1 LITLEQWKKNFLD
14 KDTCPWRG
22 PKPMEPG
29 DDDLLIGRQ
38 DDRDRFA
45 HEVLTHQLVIL
56 HGESG
61 VGKSSLLNVG
71 LVRDLTERGFQP
83 IVCRNWTREA
93 GSPDQPEDFVAA
105 KVATELRSLGIDL
118 DEAAPQSM
126 VEQLN
131 ASYGELAVLVL
142 DQFEELIR
150 HQRPFFK
157 RAMDWVV
164 ELNSRYD
171 IHVVISLRSEYVH
184 RLKALNAQIR
194 PFSMSTFELEPLTAA
209 EHIRDVMASG
219 NPGHFGSTAF
229 MRTEDAVPDPAG
241 LAITLE
247 AIELLLREWQTIQET
262 EFRSADVGLLHL
274 QGALYAL
281 HARAR
286 PGGNAIRAEHVRQ
299 MIAAAAEHHRDIFT
313 LGLTESVARKLDLCE
328 EACLN
333 EDPASSLDEF
343 LIAGTREAVRR
354 TAAHLSSG
362 GFKLDREAWDL
373 AQLALERELRIL
385 SEVEEDAVERAFRT
399 IYGLG
404 TAVTPPAAGAVDLL
418 SVPRDVVAAAAGM
431 RGLAS
436 PLASSEAS
444 SEASSLGSS
453 LASPLAELGIAVSP
467 WEADPESLSAGPM
480 FGYPA
485 HEVVIEELRRFAFA
499 LEWLTT
505 SSLIRPT
512 SPAVDCTMLS
522 LIHDGFGEALED
534 WADSEQTGPAAAL
547 VLLTGAQGDVFD
559 WIREDADEYWPQFD
573 GAGQDR
579 VIVNLR
585 WYNCRVRAR
594 FRHVVFANC
603 DFRGT
608 RFEDCWFEGVVFVNC
623 LLDGAMFGDCDIIG
637 PVVAASAYA
646 YDKEG
651 LPSFALTGL
660 DASTRAALSHYRG
673 EDFSG
678 ATLYSVTSGIPVTNR
693 AGSRTKLLAWA
704 SQRGGLVM
712 YGGRLSSLMVRS
724 GHFRDGGELALRHI
738 AGSSLD
744 ITEQGAAKIQIF
756 GSSIRGLSISRRMG
770 PEEQQG
776 EVELTVL
783 GSVLANTWFDD
794 GLTGTAH
801 FDNSVVW
808 QLLNVSE
815 CSTYRVTLENCTRY
829 GAVNIENTE
838 NAGPKADFAENG
850 IADRSALVHQARLM
864 AYRREPAMVE
874 LDETREQ

>member
-29 DDDLLIGRQ
+29 DDDLLVGRQ

-71 LVRDLTERGFQP
+71 LVSDLTERGFQP
-83 IVCRNWTREA
+83 VVCRNWTREA
-93 GSPDQPEDFVAA
+93 GSPDRPEDFVAS
-105 KVATELRSLGIDL
+105 KVATELRSLGIDVA
-118 DEAAPQSM
+118 EAAPQSM

-131 ASYGELAVLVL
+131 ANYGELAVLVL

-194 PFSMSTFELEPLTAA
+194 PFSMSTFELEALAAA
-209 EHIRDVMASG
+209 EHIRDVIASG
-219 NPGHFGSTAF
+219 NPGHFGSTASLH
-229 MRTEDAVPDPAG
+229 TEDAVPDPAG

-247 AIELLLREWQTIQET
+247 AIELLLDEWNTIQET
-262 EFRSADVGLLHL
+262 EFLSADVGLLHL

-281 HARAR
+281 HARAK
-286 PGGNAIRAEHVRQ
+286 PSGTAIRAEHVRQ
-299 MIAAAAEHHRDIFT
+299 MITTAAERHRDIFT
-313 LGLTESVARKLDLCE
+313 LGLVESVARKLDLCE
-328 EACLN
+328 EACLD
-333 EDPASSLDEF
+333 EDPAGSLDEF

-354 TAAHLSSG
+354 TADHLSSG

-385 SEVEEDAVERAFRT
+385 SEIEPDAAERAFRT

-404 TAVTPPAAGAVDLL
+404 TTVAPAAGAVDLL
-418 SVPRDVVAAAAGM
+418 SVPRTVVAAAAG
-431 RGLAS
+431 LSTPTDPAQS
-436 PLASSEAS
+436 
-444 SEASSLGSS
+444 
-453 LASPLAELGIAVSP
+453 SPLAELGIAVSP
-467 WEADPESLSAGPM
+467 WEADPEGLSAGPM

-485 HEVVIEELRRFAFA
+485 PEVIIEELRRFAFA

-522 LIHDGFGEALED
+522 LIHDGFGEALEN

-559 WIREDADEYWPQFD
+559 WVRDDAEEYWPQFD

-579 VIVNLR
+579 TIVNLR
-585 WYNCRVRAR
+585 WRNCRVTAR
-594 FRHVVFANC
+594 FRHIVFANC

-608 RFEDCWFEGVVFVNC
+608 RFENCSFEGVVFINC

-637 PVVAASAYA
+637 PVVSAPA
-646 YDKEG
+646 KVYDKEG
-651 LPSFALTGL
+651 MPSFALTGL

-678 ATLYSVTSGIPVTNR
+678 GTLYSVTSGVPVTNR
-693 AGSRTKLLAWA
+693 LGTRSKLLDWA
-704 SQRGGLVM
+704 SQRGGLTM

-724 GHFRDGGELALRHI
+724 GHFRGGGELALRHI

-744 ITEQGAAKIQIF
+744 ITEQGAALISLF
-756 GSSIRGLSISRRMG
+756 GSSIRGLSISRRIG
-770 PEEQQG
+770 PEEEQG
-776 EVELTVL
+776 EIKLIVQ
-783 GSVLANTWFDD
+783 GSVLANTWFDE
-794 GLTGTAH
+794 GLTGTAR

-815 CSTYRVTLENCTRY
+815 RSRYRVTLENCTRY
-829 GAVNIENTE
+829 GAVNIEE
-838 NAGPKADFAENG
+838 SADVGPKANFAEHG
-850 IADRSALVHQARLM
+850 IADRAEIVHQARLM

-874 LDETREQ
+874 LDETRGQ

>member
-1 LITLEQWKKNFLD
+1 MITLEQWKKNFLD
-14 KDTCPWRG
+14 RDTCPWRG

-71 LVRDLTERGFQP
+71 LVRDLSDRGFQP

-93 GSPDQPEDFVAA
+93 GSPERPEDFVAA
-105 KVATELRSLGIDL
+105 KVATELGPLGIDI
-118 DEAAPQSM
+118 DQGAPQSM

-131 ASYGELAVLVL
+131 AEYGELAVLVL

-157 RAMDWVV
+157 RTMDWVV

-184 RLKALNAQIR
+184 RLKELNAQIR
-194 PFSMSTFELEPLTAA
+194 PFSMSTFELEPLT
-209 EHIRDVMASG
+209 ESDDIRDIIASG
-219 NPGHFGSTAF
+219 NPGQLGSTAF
-229 MRTEDAVPDPAG
+229 LRADAAGPATGEDKAD
-241 LAITLE
+241 LAISLE
-247 AIELLLREWQTIQET
+247 AIDLLLGEWNKVRET
-262 EFRSADVGLLHL
+262 EFRAADVGLLHL

-281 HARAR
+281 HARAKPR
-286 PGGNAIRAEHVRQ
+286 GKAIRAEHVRQ
-299 MIAAAAEHHRDIFT
+299 MVAEAASRHRDIFT
-313 LGLTESVARKLDLCE
+313 LGLVESVSRKLDLCE
-328 EACLN
+328 AACQDD
-333 EDPASSLDEF
+333 DPANSLDEF

-385 SEVEEDAVERAFRT
+385 NKVDADAAERAFRT
-399 IYGLG
+399 IYGLDT
-404 TAVTPPAAGAVDLL
+404 TAASPAGGLDLL
-418 SVPRDVVAAAAGM
+418 SVPRPEVAVSAG
-431 RGLAS
+431 LPA
-436 PLASSEAS
+436 PAETTSS
-444 SEASSLGSS
+444 
-453 LASPLAELGIAVSP
+453 SPLAELGIAVSP
-467 WEADPESLSAGPM
+467 WEADPDGLSAGPM

-485 HEVVIEELRRFAFA
+485 SEVVIEEVRRFAFA
-499 LEWLTT
+499 LEWLAT

-522 LIHDGFGEALED
+522 LIHDGFGQALED

-547 VLLTGAQGDVFD
+547 VLLTGAQGDAFD
-559 WIREDADEYWPQFD
+559 WTRDETDEYWPQFD
-573 GAGQDR
+573 GAGR
-579 VIVNLR
+579 GRTIVNLR
-585 WYNCRVRAR
+585 WRNCRVTAR
-594 FRHVVFANC
+594 FRHIIFANC

-608 RFEDCWFEGVVFVNC
+608 RFENCSFEGTVFVNC
-623 LLDGAMFGDCDIIG
+623 LLDGATFGDCDIIG
-637 PVVAASAYA
+637 PVTPPSAA

-651 LPSFALTGL
+651 MPSFRLTGL
-660 DASTRAALSHYRG
+660 ETSTRAALSHYRG
-673 EDFSG
+673 EDFSD
-678 ATLYSVTSGIPVTNR
+678 TVYSVTSGIAVTSKL
-693 AGSRTKLLAWA
+693 GSRAKLLDWA
-704 SQRGGLVM
+704 PQRGGLTM

-724 GHFRDGGELALRHI
+724 GRFRDDGELALRHI

-744 ITEQGAAKIQIF
+744 ITEQGAGKIQIF
-756 GSSIRGLSISRRMG
+756 GSSIRGLSISRRIG
-770 PEEQQG
+770 APAEHG
-776 EVELTVL
+776 EIHLTVQ

-815 CSTYRVTLENCTRY
+815 RSRYRVTLQDCTRY
-829 GAVNIENTE
+829 GAVNIEETA
-838 NAGPKADFAENG
+838 NAGPTADFTEDG
-850 IADRSALVHQARLM
+850 IPDREAVVHQARLM
-864 AYRREPAMVE
+864 AYRREPSMVE
-874 LDETREQ
+874 LADTR

>member
-1 LITLEQWKKNFLD
+1 MITLEQWKKNFLD
-14 KDTCPWRG
+14 QDTCPWRG

-83 IVCRNWTREA
+83 ILCRNWTREA
-93 GSPDQPEDFVAA
+93 GSPDRPEDFVAA
-105 KVATELRSLGIDL
+105 KVATELRSLGIDVG
-118 DEAAPQSM
+118 DAAPQSM

-131 ASYGELAVLVL
+131 ANYGELAVLVL

-164 ELNSRYD
+164 DLNSRYD

-194 PFSMSTFELEPLTAA
+194 PFSMSTFELEALTAA
-209 EHIRDVMASG
+209 ECIRDIMASG
-219 NPGHFGSTAF
+219 NPGHFGDTASLH
-229 MRTEDAVPDPAG
+229 TEDAVPDPAG

-247 AIELLLREWQTIQET
+247 AIELLLGEWNTIQET

-281 HARAR
+281 HARAE

-299 MIAAAAEHHRDIFT
+299 MIAAAEERERDIFT
-313 LGLTESVARKLDLCE
+313 LGLIESVARKLDLCE
-328 EACLN
+328 QACLDD
-333 EDPASSLDEF
+333 DPANSLDEF

-385 SEVEEDAVERAFRT
+385 SEIEPDAAERAFRT

-404 TAVTPPAAGAVDLL
+404 TTVAPDAAGAVDLL
-418 SVPRDVVAAAAGM
+418 SVPRVVVAAAAGL
-431 RGLAS
+431 RGPTDTAQT
-436 PLASSEAS
+436 
-444 SEASSLGSS
+444 
-453 LASPLAELGIAVSP
+453 SPLAELGITVSP
-467 WEADPESLSAGPM
+467 WEADPDGLSAGPL

-499 LEWLTT
+499 LEWLAT

-522 LIHDGFGEALED
+522 LIHDGFGEALEN
-534 WADSEQTGPAAAL
+534 WADAEHIGPAAAL
-547 VLLTGAQGDVFD
+547 VLLTGAQGDMFD
-559 WIREDADEYWPQFD
+559 WIRDDAEECWPQFD
-573 GAGQDR
+573 GAGEDR
-579 VIVNLR
+579 TIVNLR
-585 WYNCRVRAR
+585 WYSCRVSAR
-594 FRHVVFANC
+594 FRHIVFANC

-608 RFEDCWFEGVVFVNC
+608 RFENCSFEGTVFVNC
-623 LLDGAMFGDCDIIG
+623 LLDGAMFGDCDIVG
-637 PVVAASAYA
+637 PVVSASASV
-646 YDKEG
+646 YDEEG
-651 LPSFALTGL
+651 MPSFRLTGL
-660 DASTRAALSHYRG
+660 DASTRAALTHYRG

-678 ATLYSVTSGIPVTNR
+678 AVYSVTSGIPVTNKL
-693 AGSRTKLLAWA
+693 GGRTKLLDWA
-704 SQRGGLVM
+704 PQRGGLTM

-724 GHFRDGGELALRHI
+724 GRFRDGGELALRHI

-744 ITEQGAAKIQIF
+744 ITEQGPAKIQIF
-756 GSSIRGLSISRRMG
+756 GSSIRGLSISRRIGG
-770 PEEQQG
+770 PEEHG
-776 EVELTVL
+776 EIALTVK
-783 GSVLANTWFDD
+783 GSVLANTWFDE

-815 CSTYRVTLENCTRY
+815 RSRYRVTLENCTRY
-829 GAVNIENTE
+829 GAVNIEE
-838 NAGPKADFAENG
+838 SADAGPKADFAEHG
-850 IADRSALVHQARLM
+850 IADRGEIVHQARLM

-874 LDETREQ
+874 LEDDMRGQ

>member
-1 LITLEQWKKNFLD
+1 MITLEQWKKNFLD

-29 DDDLLIGRQ
+29 DDDLLVGRQ

-83 IVCRNWTREA
+83 IVCRNWAREA
-93 GSPDQPEDFVAA
+93 GSPDRPEDFVAA
-105 KVATELRSLGIDL
+105 KVATELRSLGIDVA
-118 DEAAPQSM
+118 EAAPQSM

-131 ASYGELAVLVL
+131 ANYGELAVLVL

-157 RAMDWVV
+157 RALDWVV

-194 PFSMSTFELEPLTAA
+194 PFSMSTFELEALTAA

-219 NPGHFGSTAF
+219 NPGHFGSTASLG
-229 MRTEDAVPDPAG
+229 TEDAIPDPAA

-247 AIELLLREWQTIQET
+247 AIELLLGEWSTIQET
-262 EFRSADVGLLHL
+262 EFGSADVGLLHL

-281 HARAR
+281 HARAK
-286 PGGNAIRAEHVRQ
+286 PGGTAIRAEHVRQ
-299 MIAAAAEHHRDIFT
+299 MIAAAAERNRDIFT
-313 LGLTESVARKLDLCE
+313 LGLIESVARKLDLCE
-328 EACLN
+328 EACLD
-333 EDPASSLDEF
+333 EDPAGSLDEF

-373 AQLALERELRIL
+373 AELALERELRVL
-385 SEVEEDAVERAFRT
+385 SEIEPGAAERAFRI

-404 TAVTPPAAGAVDLL
+404 ITVAPAAAGAADLL
-418 SVPRDVVAAAAGM
+418 SVPRTEVAVAARLRTPIDTVQNSA
-431 RGLAS
+431 
-436 PLASSEAS
+436 
-444 SEASSLGSS
+444 
-453 LASPLAELGIAVSP
+453 LAELGMVVSP
-467 WEADPESLSAGPM
+467 WEADPEGLSAGPM

-485 HEVVIEELRRFAFA
+485 PEVIIEELRRFAFA

-512 SPAVDCTMLS
+512 SPAVGCTMLS
-522 LIHDGFGEALED
+522 LIHDGFGEALEN
-534 WADSEQTGPAAAL
+534 WADSEQNGPAAAL

-559 WIREDADEYWPQFD
+559 WVRDDAEEYWPQFD

-579 VIVNLR
+579 TIVNLR
-585 WYNCRVRAR
+585 WRNCRVTAR
-594 FRHVVFANC
+594 FRHIVFANC

-608 RFEDCWFEGVVFVNC
+608 RFENCSFEGVVFVNC

-637 PVVAASAYA
+637 PVVSAPA
-646 YDKEG
+646 KVYDKEG

-693 AGSRTKLLAWA
+693 PGTRSKLLDWA
-704 SQRGGLVM
+704 SQRGGLTM

-724 GHFRDGGELALRHI
+724 GHFRGGGELALRHI

-744 ITEQGAAKIQIF
+744 ITEQGAALISLF
-756 GSSIRGLSISRRMG
+756 GSSIRGLSISRRIG
-770 PEEQQG
+770 PEEEQG
-776 EVELTVL
+776 EIELIVQ
-783 GSVLANTWFDD
+783 GSVLANTWFDE
-794 GLTGTAH
+794 GLTGTAR

-815 CSTYRVTLENCTRY
+815 RSRYRVTLENCTRY
-829 GAVNIENTE
+829 GAVNIEE
-838 NAGPKADFAENG
+838 SADAGPKADFAEHG
-850 IADRSALVHQARLM
+850 IADRGEIVHQARLM

-874 LDETREQ
+874 LDETRGE

>member
-1 LITLEQWKKNFLD
+1 MITLEQWKKNFLD

-29 DDDLLIGRQ
+29 DDDLLVGRQ

-71 LVRDLTERGFQP
+71 LVGDLTERGFQP

-93 GSPDQPEDFVAA
+93 GSPDRPEDFVAA
-105 KVATELRSLGIDL
+105 KVAAELRSLGVDL
-118 DEAAPQSM
+118 DAAAPQSM

-150 HQRPFFK
+150 HQRPFFT
-157 RAMDWVV
+157 RAMDWIV

-194 PFSMSTFELEPLTAA
+194 PFSMSTFELEALTAA
-209 EHIRDVMASG
+209 EHIRDIMASG
-219 NPGHFGSTAF
+219 NPGHFGSTASL
-229 MRTEDAVPDPAG
+229 RTEDAIPDPAG

-247 AIELLLREWQTIQET
+247 AIDLLLGEWNSIQET

-281 HARAR
+281 HARAK

-299 MIAAAAEHHRDIFT
+299 MIAAAVHRHRDIFT
-313 LGLTESVARKLDLCE
+313 LGLIESVARKLDLCE
-328 EACLN
+328 EACLD
-333 EDPASSLDEF
+333 EDPASSLDEY

-373 AQLALERELRIL
+373 AQLALGRELRIL
-385 SEVEEDAVERAFRT
+385 SEIEPSAAQRAFRS

-404 TAVTPPAAGAVDLL
+404 TSAGPTAAGTADLL
-418 SVPRDVVAAAAGM
+418 SAPRTEVVT
-431 RGLAS
+431 
-436 PLASSEAS
+436 EARLRLPI
-444 SEASSLGSS
+444 EEVRD
-453 LASPLAELGIAVSP
+453 SPLAELGMVVSP
-467 WEADPESLSAGPM
+467 WEADPEGLSAGPM
-480 FGYPA
+480 LGYPA
-485 HEVVIEELRRFAFA
+485 PEVIVEELRRFAFA

-559 WIREDADEYWPQFD
+559 WTLDDPEGCWPQFD

-579 VIVNLR
+579 TIVNLR
-585 WYNCRVRAR
+585 WRNCRVTAR
-594 FRHVVFANC
+594 FRHIVFANC

-608 RFEDCWFEGVVFVNC
+608 RFENCSFEGAVFINC
-623 LLDGAMFGDCDIIG
+623 LLDGATFGDCDIVG
-637 PVVAASAYA
+637 PVVSASAAA
-646 YDKEG
+646 YDQEG
-651 LPSFALTGL
+651 MPSFRLTGL
-660 DASTRAALSHYRG
+660 DVSTRSALSHYRG

-678 ATLYSVTSGIPVTNR
+678 AVYSVTSGIPVTNKLGGR
-693 AGSRTKLLAWA
+693 ATLLDWA
-704 SQRGGLVM
+704 AQRGGLTM
-712 YGGRLSSLMVRS
+712 YGGRLSSLMIRS
-724 GHFRDGGELALRHI
+724 GRFRDGGEVALRHI

-744 ITEQGAAKIQIF
+744 ITEQGPAKIQIF
-756 GSSIRGLSISRRMG
+756 GSSIRGLSISRRIG
-770 PEEQQG
+770 VEEDPG
-776 EVELTVL
+776 EIDLTVK
-783 GSVLANTWFDD
+783 GSVLANTWFDE
-794 GLTGTAH
+794 GLTGSARIEG
-801 FDNSVVW
+801 SVVW

-815 CSTYRVTLENCTRY
+815 HSRYRVTLEDCTRY
-829 GAVNIENTE
+829 GAVNIEDTPD
-838 NAGPKADFAENG
+838 AGRKADFGEHG
-850 IADRSALVHQARLM
+850 ISDRADIVHQARLM

-874 LDETREQ
+874 LDQ

>member
-1 LITLEQWKKNFLD
+1 MITLEQWKKNFLD

-71 LVRDLTERGFQP
+71 LVRDLSERGFQP

-93 GSPDQPEDFVAA
+93 GSPDRPEDFVAA
-105 KVATELRSLGIDL
+105 KVATELRSLGIDI

-131 ASYGELAVLVL
+131 ADYGELAVLVL

-194 PFSMSTFELEPLTAA
+194 PFSMSTFELEALTAA
-209 EHIRDVMASG
+209 DYIRDIMASG
-219 NPGHFGSTAF
+219 NPGHLGSTAF
-229 MRTEDAVPDPAG
+229 LRADGTARPGTDDATG
-241 LAITLE
+241 LAISLE
-247 AIELLLREWQTIQET
+247 AIDLLLGEWNKIQET

-281 HARAR
+281 HARAK
-286 PGGNAIRAEHVRQ
+286 PSGKAIRAEHVRQ
-299 MIAAAAEHHRDIFT
+299 MIAAAAQRQRDIFT
-313 LGLTESVARKLDLCE
+313 LGLIESVSRKLDLCE
-328 EACLN
+328 EACLD
-333 EDPASSLDEF
+333 EDTASSLDEF

-385 SEVEEDAVERAFRT
+385 SEIEDDAAERAFRT
-399 IYGLG
+399 IYGLS
-404 TAVTPPAAGAVDLL
+404 TAAAAAAAGAVDLL
-418 SVPRDVVAAAAGM
+418 SVPRGVVAAAAGM
-431 RGLAS
+431 RAAADAPQNS
-436 PLASSEAS
+436 PLAA
-444 SEASSLGSS
+444 
-453 LASPLAELGIAVSP
+453 LGIAVSP
-467 WEADPESLSAGPM
+467 WEADPEGLSAGPM

-485 HEVVIEELRRFAFA
+485 HEVIIEELRRFAFA

-522 LIHDGFGEALED
+522 LIHDGFGEALEN
-534 WADSEQTGPAAAL
+534 WADSERTGPAAAL
-547 VLLTGAQGDVFD
+547 VLLTGAQGDAFD
-559 WIREDADEYWPQFD
+559 WIRGDAEQCWPQFD
-573 GAGQDR
+573 GAGQGR
-579 VIVNLR
+579 TIVNLR
-585 WYNCRVRAR
+585 WRNCRVTAR
-594 FRHVVFANC
+594 FRHIVFANC

-608 RFEDCWFEGVVFVNC
+608 RFENCSFEGTVFVNC
-623 LLDGAMFGDCDIIG
+623 LLDGATFGDCDVIG
-637 PVVAASAYA
+637 PVTPPSTVF
-646 YDKEG
+646 DEEG
-651 LPSFALTGL
+651 MPSFRLTGL
-660 DASTRAALSHYRG
+660 DAPTRAALGHYRG

-678 ATLYSVTSGIPVTNR
+678 AVYSVTSGIAVTNKLSGR
-693 AGSRTKLLAWA
+693 ATLLDWA
-704 SQRGGLVM
+704 PQRGGLTM

-724 GHFRDGGELALRHI
+724 GRFRDGGELALRHI

-744 ITEQGAAKIQIF
+744 ITEQGPAKIQIF
-756 GSSIRGLSISRRMG
+756 GSSIRGLSISRRIG
-770 PEEQQG
+770 APEEHG
-776 EVELTVL
+776 EIDLTVQ

-794 GLTGTAH
+794 GLTGTAR

-815 CSTYRVTLENCTRY
+815 RSRYRVTLENCTRY
-829 GAVNIENTE
+829 GAVNIQDTA
-838 NAGPKADFAENG
+838 NAGPTADFAENG
-850 IADRSALVHQARLM
+850 IPDRAAIVHQARLM

-874 LDETREQ
+874 LDEMRGQ

>member
-29 DDDLLIGRQ
+29 DDDLLVGRQ
-38 DDRDRFA
+38 SDRDRFA

-71 LVRDLTERGFQP
+71 LVGDLTERNFQP

-105 KVATELRSLGIDL
+105 KVATELRSLGIDIT
-118 DEAAPQSM
+118 DAAPQSM

-131 ASYGELAVLVL
+131 ANYGELAVLVL

-150 HQRPFFK
+150 HQRPFFT
-157 RAMDWVV
+157 RAMAWVV

-194 PFSMSTFELEPLTAA
+194 PFSMSTFELEALTAA

-219 NPGHFGSTAF
+219 NPGHFGSTASL
-229 MRTEDAVPDPAG
+229 RTRDAVPDPAG
-241 LAITLE
+241 LSITLE
-247 AIELLLREWQTIQET
+247 ATELLLAEWNTIQDT
-262 EFRSADVGLLHL
+262 EFRAADVGLLHL

-281 HARAR
+281 HARAE
-286 PGGNAIRAEHVRQ
+286 PGGTAIRVEHVRQ
-299 MIAAAAEHHRDIFT
+299 MIAAAAEPHQDIFT

-328 EACLN
+328 EACLD

-385 SEVEEDAVERAFRT
+385 SEIDPDAVEHAFRI

-404 TAVTPPAAGAVDLL
+404 TTAAPATAGAVDLL
-418 SVPRDVVAAAAGM
+418 SVPRTDVAVAASLRAPIGEVQN
-431 RGLAS
+431 S
-436 PLASSEAS
+436 PLS
-444 SEASSLGSS
+444 
-453 LASPLAELGIAVSP
+453 ELGIVVSP
-467 WEADPESLSAGPM
+467 WEADPDGLSAGPM
-480 FGYPA
+480 LGYPA
-485 HEVVIEELRRFAFA
+485 PEVIIEELRRFAFA

-522 LIHDGFGEALED
+522 LIHDGFGEALEN

-559 WIREDADEYWPQFD
+559 WALDDPDGSWPQFD
-573 GAGQDR
+573 GDGQDR
-579 VIVNLR
+579 TIVNLR
-585 WYNCRVRAR
+585 WRNCRVTAR
-594 FRHVVFANC
+594 FRHIVFANC

-608 RFEDCWFEGVVFVNC
+608 RFEDCSFEGTVFINC
-623 LLDGAMFGDCDIIG
+623 LLDGATFGDCDIVG
-637 PVVAASAYA
+637 PVVSASAA
-646 YDKEG
+646 VYDREG
-651 LPSFALTGL
+651 MPSFRLTGL
-660 DASTRAALSHYRG
+660 DASTRAALTHYRG

-678 ATLYSVTSGIPVTNR
+678 AVYSVTSGIPVTNQLGGR
-693 AGSRTKLLAWA
+693 AKLLDWA
-704 SQRGGLVM
+704 PQRGGLVM

-724 GHFRDGGELALRHI
+724 GRFRDGGELALRHI

-744 ITEQGAAKIQIF
+744 ITEQGPAKIQIF
-756 GSSIRGLSISRRMG
+756 GSSIRGLSISRRIG
-770 PEEQQG
+770 AEEEPG
-776 EVELTVL
+776 EIDLTVK
-783 GSVLANTWFDD
+783 GSVLANTWFDER
-794 GLTGTAH
+794 LTGTAWIEG
-801 FDNSVVW
+801 SVVW
-808 QLLNVSE
+808 QLMNVSE
-815 CSTYRVTLENCTRY
+815 RSRYRVTLENCTRY
-829 GAVNIENTE
+829 GAVNIEDSPD
-838 NAGPKADFAENG
+838 AGRKADFGEHD
-850 IADRSALVHQARLM
+850 IADRADIVHRARLM

-874 LDETREQ
+874 LDQ

>member
-29 DDDLLIGRQ
+29 DDDLLVGRQ

-93 GSPDQPEDFVAA
+93 GSPDRPEDFVAA
-105 KVATELRSLGIDL
+105 KVAAELRSLGVDIDA
-118 DEAAPQSM
+118 AAPQSM

-157 RAMDWVV
+157 QAMDWVV
-164 ELNSRYD
+164 ELNGRYD

-194 PFSMSTFELEPLTAA
+194 PFSMSTFELEALTAA
-209 EHIRDVMASG
+209 EHIRDIMASG
-219 NPGHFGSTAF
+219 NPGHFGSTASL
-229 MRTEDAVPDPAG
+229 RTEDAVPDPAG

-247 AIELLLREWQTIQET
+247 AIQLLLGEWNSMQET

-281 HARAR
+281 HARAK
-286 PGGNAIRAEHVRQ
+286 PVGNAIRAEHVRQ
-299 MIAAAAEHHRDIFT
+299 MIAAAARRHRDIFT
-313 LGLTESVARKLDLCE
+313 LGLIESVARKLDLCE
-328 EACLN
+328 EACLD

-385 SEVEEDAVERAFRT
+385 SEIEPSAAERAFRI

-404 TAVTPPAAGAVDLL
+404 TTAGPTAAGAVDLL
-418 SVPRDVVAAAAGM
+418 SVPRTEAVTAA
-431 RGLAS
+431 RLRL
-436 PLASSEAS
+436 PIE
-444 SEASSLGSS
+444 EVQD
-453 LASPLAELGIAVSP
+453 SPLAELGIVMSP
-467 WEADPESLSAGPM
+467 WEADPEGLSAGPM
-480 FGYPA
+480 LGYPA
-485 HEVVIEELRRFAFA
+485 PEVIVEELRRFAFA

-559 WIREDADEYWPQFD
+559 WTLDDPEGCWPQFD

-579 VIVNLR
+579 TIVNLR
-585 WYNCRVRAR
+585 WRNCRVTAR
-594 FRHVVFANC
+594 FRHIVFANC

-608 RFEDCWFEGVVFVNC
+608 RFENCSFEGTVFINC
-623 LLDGAMFGDCDIIG
+623 LLDGATFGDCEVVG
-637 PVVAASAYA
+637 PVVSASAAA
-646 YDKEG
+646 YDQEG
-651 LPSFALTGL
+651 MPSFRLTGL
-660 DASTRAALSHYRG
+660 DVSTRSELG
-673 EDFSG
+673 
-678 ATLYSVTSGIPVTNR
+678 
-693 AGSRTKLLAWA
+693 
-704 SQRGGLVM
+704 Q
-712 YGGRLSSLMVRS
+712 
-724 GHFRDGGELALRHI
+724 FR
-738 AGSSLD
+738 
-744 ITEQGAAKIQIF
+744 
-756 GSSIRGLSISRRMG
+756 
-770 PEEQQG
+770 
-776 EVELTVL
+776 VL
-783 GSVLANTWFDD
+783 
-794 GLTGTAH
+794 
-801 FDNSVVW
+801 
-808 QLLNVSE
+808 
-815 CSTYRVTLENCTRY
+815 
-829 GAVNIENTE
+829 
-838 NAGPKADFAENG
+838 
-850 IADRSALVHQARLM
+850 
-864 AYRREPAMVE
+864 
-874 LDETREQ
+874 

>member
-1 LITLEQWKKNFLD
+1 VITLEQWKKNFLD

-105 KVATELRSLGIDL
+105 KVATELRSLGINV

-131 ASYGELAVLVL
+131 ANYGELAVLVL

-194 PFSMSTFELEPLTAA
+194 PFSMSTFELEALTAA
-209 EHIRDVMASG
+209 EHIRDIMASG
-219 NPGHFGSTAF
+219 NPGHLGSTAF
-229 MRTEDAVPDPAG
+229 LSADGMTRSPADDAAG

-247 AIELLLREWQTIQET
+247 AIELLLDEWNKIQET

-281 HARAR
+281 HARAK

-299 MIAAAAEHHRDIFT
+299 MIAAAAQRHRDIFT
-313 LGLTESVARKLDLCE
+313 LGLVESVSRKLDLCE
-328 EACLN
+328 EACLD
-333 EDPASSLDEF
+333 EDPANSLDEF
-343 LIAGTREAVRR
+343 LIAGTRAAVRR

-385 SEVEEDAVERAFRT
+385 SDIEEDAAERAFRT
-399 IYGLG
+399 IYGLSA
-404 TAVTPPAAGAVDLL
+404 AVAPAAAGAVDLL
-418 SVPRDVVAAAAGM
+418 SVPRAVVAAAAGL
-431 RGLAS
+431 RVPAEAAQAS
-436 PLASSEAS
+436 A
-444 SEASSLGSS
+444 
-453 LASPLAELGIAVSP
+453 LAELGIAVSP
-467 WEADPESLSAGPM
+467 WEADPQSLSAGPM
-480 FGYPA
+480 FGYPPD
-485 HEVVIEELRRFAFA
+485 EVVIEELRRFAFA

-534 WADSEQTGPAAAL
+534 WADSEHTGPAAAL

-559 WIREDADEYWPQFD
+559 WVREDADEYWPQFD

-579 VIVNLR
+579 IIVNLR
-585 WYNCRVRAR
+585 WYNCVVRAR
-594 FRHVVFANC
+594 FRRVVFANC

-608 RFEDCWFEGVVFVNC
+608 RFENCSFEGVVFVNC
-623 LLDGAMFGDCDIIG
+623 LLDGVMFGDCDIIG
-637 PVVAASAYA
+637 RVVSVPAKVYV
-646 YDKEG
+646 KEG

-660 DASTRAALSHYRG
+660 DTSTRAALAHYRG

-693 AGSRTKLLAWA
+693 PGTRSKLLDWA
-704 SQRGGLVM
+704 SQRGGLTM

-744 ITEQGAAKIQIF
+744 ITEQGAALISIF
-756 GSSIRGLSISRRMG
+756 GSSIRGLSISRRVG
-770 PEEQQG
+770 PEAEQG
-776 EVELTVL
+776 EIELIVQ
-783 GSVLANTWFDD
+783 GSVLANTWFDE
-794 GLTGTAH
+794 GLTGTAR

-815 CSTYRVTLENCTRY
+815 RSSYRVMLENCTRY
-829 GAVNIENTE
+829 GAVNIEDTE
-838 NAGPKADFAENG
+838 NAGPKADFAEHD
-850 IADRSALVHQARLM
+850 IHDRAAIVHQARLM

-874 LDETREQ
+874 LDETGDQ

>member
-1 LITLEQWKKNFLD
+1 VITLEQWKKNFLD

-29 DDDLLIGRQ
+29 DDDLLVGRQ

-71 LVRDLTERGFQP
+71 LVGDLTERGFQP

-93 GSPDQPEDFVAA
+93 GSPDRPEDFVAA
-105 KVATELRSLGIDL
+105 KVAAELRSLGVDL
-118 DEAAPQSM
+118 DAAAPQSM

-157 RAMDWVV
+157 RAMDWIV

-194 PFSMSTFELEPLTAA
+194 PFSMSTFELEALTAA
-209 EHIRDVMASG
+209 EHIRDIMASG
-219 NPGHFGSTAF
+219 NPGHFGSTASL
-229 MRTEDAVPDPAG
+229 RTEDAIPDPAG

-247 AIELLLREWQTIQET
+247 AIDLLLGEWNSIQET
-262 EFRSADVGLLHL
+262 EFGSADVGLLHL

-281 HARAR
+281 HARAK

-299 MIAAAAEHHRDIFT
+299 MIAAARRRHRDIFT
-313 LGLTESVARKLDLCE
+313 LGLIESVARKLDLCE
-328 EACLN
+328 EACLD
-333 EDPASSLDEF
+333 EDPASSLDEY

-385 SEVEEDAVERAFRT
+385 SEIEPSAAQRAFRT

-404 TAVTPPAAGAVDLL
+404 TSAGSAVAGTADLL
-418 SVPRDVVAAAAGM
+418 RAPRTEVVT
-431 RGLAS
+431 
-436 PLASSEAS
+436 EARLRLPI
-444 SEASSLGSS
+444 EEVQD
-453 LASPLAELGIAVSP
+453 SPLAELGMVVSP
-467 WEADPESLSAGPM
+467 WEADPEGLSAGPM
-480 FGYPA
+480 LGYPA
-485 HEVVIEELRRFAFA
+485 PEVIVEELRRFAFA

-534 WADSEQTGPAAAL
+534 WAASEQTGPAAAL

-559 WIREDADEYWPQFD
+559 WSLDDPEGCWPQFD

-579 VIVNLR
+579 TIVNLR
-585 WYNCRVRAR
+585 WRNCRVTAR
-594 FRHVVFANC
+594 FRHIVFANC

-608 RFEDCWFEGVVFVNC
+608 RFESCSFEGTVFMNC
-623 LLDGAMFGDCDIIG
+623 LLDGATFGDCEVVG
-637 PVVAASAYA
+637 PVVSASAAA
-646 YDKEG
+646 YDQEG
-651 LPSFALTGL
+651 MPSFRLTGL
-660 DASTRAALSHYRG
+660 DVSTRSALSHYRE

-678 ATLYSVTSGIPVTNR
+678 AVYSVTSGIPVTNKL
-693 AGSRTKLLAWA
+693 GSRATLLDWA
-704 SQRGGLVM
+704 AQRGGLTM
-712 YGGRLSSLMVRS
+712 YGGRLSSLMIRS
-724 GHFRDGGELALRHI
+724 GRFRDGGEVALRHI

-744 ITEQGAAKIQIF
+744 ITEQGPAKIQIF
-756 GSSIRGLSISRRMG
+756 GSSIRGLSISRRIG
-770 PEEQQG
+770 AEEDPG
-776 EVELTVL
+776 EIDLTVRS
-783 GSVLANTWFDD
+783 SVLANTWFDE

-815 CSTYRVTLENCTRY
+815 RSRYRVTLENCTRY
-829 GAVNIENTE
+829 GAVNIEDSAD
-838 NAGPKADFAENG
+838 AGRKADFGEHG
-850 IADRSALVHQARLM
+850 IADRADIVHRARLM

-874 LDETREQ
+874 LDQ

>member
-1 LITLEQWKKNFLD
+1 VITLEQWKKNFLD

-22 PKPMEPG
+22 PKPMESG
-29 DDDLLIGRQ
+29 DDDLLVGRQ

-105 KVATELRSLGIDL
+105 KVATELRSLGINVD
-118 DEAAPQSM
+118 DAAPQSM

-131 ASYGELAVLVL
+131 ANYGELAVLVL

-194 PFSMSTFELEPLTAA
+194 PFSMSTFELEALTAA
-209 EHIRDVMASG
+209 EHIRDIMASG
-219 NPGHFGSTAF
+219 NPGHFGSTASL
-229 MRTEDAVPDPAG
+229 RTEDAVPDPAA

-247 AIELLLREWQTIQET
+247 AIELLLGEWNKIQET

-281 HARAR
+281 HARAKA
-286 PGGNAIRAEHVRQ
+286 GESAIRAEHVRQ
-299 MIAAAAEHHRDIFT
+299 MIAAAAERHRDIFT
-313 LGLTESVARKLDLCE
+313 LGLVESVSRKLDLCE
-328 EACLN
+328 EACLD

-385 SEVEEDAVERAFRT
+385 SEIEEDVAERAFRA

-404 TAVTPPAAGAVDLL
+404 TIVAPSAAGGVDLL
-418 SVPRDVVAAAAGM
+418 SVPRAVVAAATGM
-431 RGLAS
+431 RAAAETSQDSSQAS
-436 PLASSEAS
+436 PLAAS
-444 SEASSLGSS
+444 PG
-453 LASPLAELGIAVSP
+453 SPLAELGIALSP

-480 FGYPA
+480 FGYPP

-559 WIREDADEYWPQFD
+559 WIRADAEEYWPQFD

-594 FRHVVFANC
+594 FRHIVFANC

-608 RFEDCWFEGVVFVNC
+608 RFENCSFEGVVFVNC
-623 LLDGAMFGDCDIIG
+623 LLDGAMFGDCEIVG
-637 PVVAASAYA
+637 PVVTAPAKA
-646 YDKEG
+646 YDTEG

-660 DASTRAALSHYRG
+660 DAPTRAALSHYRG
-673 EDFSG
+673 QDFSG
-678 ATLYSVTSGIPVTNR
+678 TTLYSVTSGIPVTNR
-693 AGSRTKLLAWA
+693 PGIRSKLLAWA
-704 SQRGGLVM
+704 SQRGGLTM
-712 YGGRLSSLMVRS
+712 YGGRLSSLMVR
-724 GHFRDGGELALRHI
+724 GGQFRDGGELALRHI

-744 ITEQGAAKIQIF
+744 ITEQEAARIQIF
-756 GSSIRGLSISRRMG
+756 GSSIRGLSISRRIG
-770 PEEQQG
+770 AEEEDG
-776 EVELTVL
+776 EIHLTVQ
-783 GSVLANTWFDD
+783 GSVLANTWFDE
-794 GLTGTAH
+794 GLTGSAH
-801 FDNSVVW
+801 IDNSVVW

-815 CSTYRVTLENCTRY
+815 RSRYRVTLENCTRY
-829 GAVNIENTE
+829 GAVNIEE
-838 NAGPKADFAENG
+838 GPDSGPKADFAEHG
-850 IADRSALVHQARLM
+850 IADRSDLVHQARLM

-874 LDETREQ
+874 LEELRGQ

>member
-1 LITLEQWKKNFLD
+1 VITLEQWKKNFLD
-14 KDTCPWRG
+14 QDTCPWRG

-71 LVRDLTERGFQP
+71 LVGDLTERGFQP

-93 GSPDQPEDFVAA
+93 GSPDRPEDFVAA
-105 KVATELRSLGIDL
+105 KVATELRSLGIDVG
-118 DEAAPQSM
+118 DAAPQSM

-131 ASYGELAVLVL
+131 ANYGELAVLVL

-164 ELNSRYD
+164 DLNSRYD

-194 PFSMSTFELEPLTAA
+194 PFSMSTFELEALTAA
-209 EHIRDVMASG
+209 ECIRDIMASG
-219 NPGHFGSTAF
+219 NPGHFGDTASLH
-229 MRTEDAVPDPAG
+229 TEDAVPDPAG

-247 AIELLLREWQTIQET
+247 AIELLLGEWNTIQET

-281 HARAR
+281 HARAE

-299 MIAAAAEHHRDIFT
+299 MIAAAAQRQRDIFT
-313 LGLTESVARKLDLCE
+313 LGLIESVARKLDLCE
-328 EACLN
+328 QACLDD
-333 EDPASSLDEF
+333 DPANSLDEF

-385 SEVEEDAVERAFRT
+385 SEIEPDTAERAFRA

-404 TAVTPPAAGAVDLL
+404 TTVARDAAGAVDLL
-418 SVPRDVVAAAAGM
+418 SVPRVVVAAAAGL
-431 RGLAS
+431 RGLTDTAQT
-436 PLASSEAS
+436 
-444 SEASSLGSS
+444 
-453 LASPLAELGIAVSP
+453 SPLAELGITVSP
-467 WEADPESLSAGPM
+467 WEADPDGLSAGPL
-480 FGYPA
+480 FGYPP

-499 LEWLTT
+499 LEWLAT

-522 LIHDGFGEALED
+522 LIHDGFGEALEN
-534 WADSEQTGPAAAL
+534 WADAEHTGPAAAL
-547 VLLTGAQGDVFD
+547 VLLTGAQGDTFD
-559 WIREDADEYWPQFD
+559 WIRDDAEECWPQFD
-573 GAGQDR
+573 GAGEDR
-579 VIVNLR
+579 TIVNLR
-585 WYNCRVRAR
+585 WYSCRVSAR
-594 FRHVVFANC
+594 FRHIVFANC

-608 RFEDCWFEGVVFVNC
+608 RFENCSFEGTVFVNC
-623 LLDGAMFGDCDIIG
+623 LLDGAMFGDCGIVG
-637 PVVAASAYA
+637 PVVSASASV
-646 YDKEG
+646 YDEEG
-651 LPSFALTGL
+651 MPSFRLTGL
-660 DASTRAALSHYRG
+660 DASTRAALTHYRG

-678 ATLYSVTSGIPVTNR
+678 AVYSVTSGIPVTNKL
-693 AGSRTKLLAWA
+693 GGRTKLLDWA
-704 SQRGGLVM
+704 PQRGGLTM

-724 GHFRDGGELALRHI
+724 GRFRDGGELALRHI

-744 ITEQGAAKIQIF
+744 ITEQGPAKIQIF
-756 GSSIRGLSISRRMG
+756 GSSIRGLSISRRIGG
-770 PEEQQG
+770 PEDDG
-776 EVELTVL
+776 EIALTVK
-783 GSVLANTWFDD
+783 GSVLANTWFDE

-815 CSTYRVTLENCTRY
+815 GSRYRVTLENCTRY
-829 GAVNIENTE
+829 GAVNIEE
-838 NAGPKADFAENG
+838 SADAGPKADFAEHG
-850 IADRSALVHQARLM
+850 IADRGEIVHQARLM

-874 LDETREQ
+874 LEDDMRGQ